1 MRAVQS
7 SSIVPGRPGDVVY
20 LVLDDFGPLGQAYR
34 EADPSEDDEAYVIH
48 SLITAR
54 YSRPQRIV
62 AFSVA
67 EGWARDVTAEVARKV
82 LGRALAQ
89 GWTLPKPTRELVERV
104 IDADVPEEVRE

>member
-1 MRAVQS
+1 MRDVRS

-20 LVLDDFGPLGQAYR
+20 LVLDDFGSVGQAYR

-48 SLITAR
+48 NLMTAQ

-67 EGWARDVTAEVARKV
+67 EGWARDVTADVARKV
-82 LGRALAQ
+82 LDRAIAS
-89 GWTLPKPTRELVERV
+89 GAMLPPTTRELVERAV
-104 IDADVPEEVRE
+104 VDVPAAVRE